1 MLSTEQLVLKKQ
13 SKPML
18 VKDLNKTLKNLGYRL
33 DRSEDCKGI
42 SRVYP
47 FNPDEEEYSYLC
59 CTTGIK
65 EIDSGMSA
73 FHYQAKRDAN
83 FKQLQAMRLSGEYF
97 AVLKNGYILEI

>member
-1 MLSTEQLVLKKQ
+1 MLSIEQLVSKKQ
-13 SKPML
+13 SQPMQI
-18 VKDLNKTLKNLGYRL
+18 KDIQKSLKALGYRL
-33 DRSEDCKGI
+33 DRSEDCKGV

-47 FNPDEEEYSYLC
+47 FNEDQEEYSYLC

-73 FHYQAKRDAN
+73 FHYQAKRDDN

>member
-1 MLSTEQLVLKKQ
+1 MLSTQEIVLKKQ
-13 SKPML
+13 FNPML
-18 VKDLNKTLKNLGYRL
+18 VKDINKALKSLGYKL
-33 DRSEDCKGI
+33 DRGEDCKCI
-42 SRVYP
+42 ARAYP
-47 FNPDEEEYSYLC
+47 FNDEEEYSYLC

-73 FHYQAKRDAN
+73 FHYQAKRDDN